1 LDKNQGFVETAYLKN
16 ISERALRY
24 LTAGLSI
31 HFSGPSGT
39 GKTSLAL
46 KVAENLGRPYTI
58 IYGNN
63 DFNSSDLIGGN
74 YGYRRKKTVDNFI
87 HNVYTIEEDFQLRW
101 LDNHLTKAC
110 RAGHVLV
117 YDEFSRTS
125 PTVNNILLSVL
136 EEGVL
141 FLPGFDAGKQSI
153 KVHPEFRVIF
163 TSNPLEYAGVHKT
176 QAALEDRMVT
186 IELNEMDRETEVA
199 ITMANSSL
207 SEDAAGKVV
216 DIVRDYRIIVPST
229 KTCTVRTCIKIAR
242 VMAFEQFSDYIN
254 STTLNMLSEILFSE
268 SRHQPINRKEIYPR
282 VLSLIEKTLQDIS
295 SAPAKEQR

>member
-1 LDKNQGFVETAYLKN
+1 MFYKNQSFVETTFLHE

-24 LTAGLSI
+24 LNAGLSI

-39 GKTSLAL
+39 GKTTLAL
-46 KVAENLGRPYTI
+46 KVARSLGRPFSI

-63 DFNSSDLIGGN
+63 DFSSADLIGGN

-101 LDNHLTKAC
+101 LDKQLTKAC
-110 RAGHVLV
+110 RDGHVLV
-117 YDEFSRTS
+117 YDEFSRTR
-125 PTVNNILLSVL
+125 PTINNILLSVL

-141 FLPGFDAGKQSI
+141 FLPGFDAEKQSI
-153 KVHPEFRVIF
+153 TVHPEFRIIF

-199 ITMANSSL
+199 ITMANSCL
-207 SEDAAGKVV
+207 SDEDAGKIV
-216 DIVRDYRIIVPST
+216 DIVRDYRVIVSSS

-242 VMAFEQFSDYIN
+242 VLDNEDFRKYRSSI
-254 STTLNMLSEILFSE
+254 TKNMVAEILFSE
-268 SRHQPINRKEIYPR
+268 SRHKVINQKEVYPH
-282 VLSLIEKTLQDIS
+282 VLSLIDKYL
-295 SAPAKEQR
+295 

>member
-1 LDKNQGFVETAYLKN
+1 MKN

-24 LTAGLSI
+24 LDAGLSI

-46 KVAENLGRPYTI
+46 KVAENLGRPYSI

-63 DFNSSDLIGGN
+63 DFSSADLVGGN

-87 HNVYTIEEDFQLRW
+87 HNVYTIEEDFLLRW

-110 RAGHVLV
+110 REGHVLV

-125 PTVNNILLSVL
+125 PTVNNILLSIL
-136 EEGVL
+136 EEGIL
-141 FLPGFDAGKQSI
+141 FLPSYDAGKQTV

-207 SEDAAGKVV
+207 SEEAAGKVV

-242 VMAFEQFSDYIN
+242 IMAPEQFREYIN
-254 STTLNMLSEILFSE
+254 STTITMISEILFSE
-268 SRHQPINRKEIYPR
+268 SRHQPINRKEIYPK
-282 VLSLIEKTLQDIS
+282 VLSLIEKTL
-295 SAPAKEQR
+295 